1 MRLQETRVE
10 WGHLQSVVQMED
22 LKMPKSMVIFLL
34 FFPKVSGQNL
44 SVCNAC
50 IVAKPYIVESRRRYI
65 PLDRAM
71 TSS

>member
-1 MRLQETRVE
+1 
-10 WGHLQSVVQMED
+10 MED